1 MRKIRQRKQCKQFFE
16 KKVEVH
22 SRKRISH
29 TTNIKLEPYS
39 IVTDTSTIPTDYAS
53 VASNESFYDASHILN
68 GQPISGLWPG
78 PILPM
83 KSHSESNNIHK
94 LTQRVQHDVKKSSS
108 DTTMNIDYGKR
119 LEELNIT
126 TINIPEAEKYDI
138 SKQKDAAE
146 PIQVI
151 TPMLSSNEQNKLHF
165 DHFQQQLASFASPLV
180 SMLGTRIE
188 TTDGESSTDQ
198 NLEINETDKN
208 IMTPIVA
215 LQSKSQSIKSNE
227 IHNEIDNK
235 LVSHST
241 SSYFQQN
248 HFIDSL
254 PTSSISSMQQGSSNN
269 ISNNNNNNNN
279 SSINNNNN
287 NSNDANLIKN
297 KYANQLVIGIGKILR
312 EKNGGIAALYKNALE
327 MPNSRFS
334 KILYSMIA

>member
-1 MRKIRQRKQCKQFFE
+1 
-16 KKVEVH
+16 
-22 SRKRISH
+22 
-29 TTNIKLEPYS
+29 
-39 IVTDTSTIPTDYAS
+39 
-53 VASNESFYDASHILN
+53 
-68 GQPISGLWPG
+68 
-78 PILPM
+78 M

-227 IHNEIDNK
+227 IHN
-235 LVSHST
+235 
-241 SSYFQQN
+241 
-248 HFIDSL
+248 
-254 PTSSISSMQQGSSNN
+254 
-269 ISNNNNNNNN
+269 
-279 SSINNNNN
+279 
-287 NSNDANLIKN
+287 
-297 KYANQLVIGIGKILR
+297 GI
-312 EKNGGIAALYKNALE
+312 
-327 MPNSRFS
+327 
-334 KILYSMIA
+334 